1 MKFYKK
7 LMAGFM
13 TAAMVAAM
21 AGCGNSTEPAAD
33 DAAEPAAT
41 EASTEAAAS
50 DEVLNANADNKLIY
64 CITPSTSNPYF
75 GVVQTACQE
84 EGEKLGYTVKCV
96 SHDDDATKQSELF
109 DTAISEGASAIVCDN
124 AGADASIE
132 AVQKARDAGIPTF
145 LVDREINQEGIA
157 VAQIVAN
164 NSQGATA
171 AAQALVEATGG
182 EGQYAELLGLES
194 DTNCQVRSDAF
205 HAVIDQT
212 NMEMV
217 AQQSANWDQTE
228 GQQKAETIL
237 QQYPDIVA
245 IVCGNH
251 TMACGA
257 AAAVESAN
265 LDHEVYIIGVDGSN
279 DMRDNIKEGKCLAT
293 GLQQID
299 LITRNA
305 VNQANDYLTT
315 GSTGMEEKQLVDCVL
330 INADNADKL
339 DNFVYT
345 E

>member
-21 AGCGNSTEPAAD
+21 AGCGSSTEPAAD

-41 EASTEAAAS
+41 EASTEAAVS

-245 IVCGNH
+245 IVCGND

>member
-21 AGCGNSTEPAAD
+21 AGCGSSTEPATD

-245 IVCGNH
+245 IVCGND

>member
-1 MKFYKK
+1 
-7 LMAGFM
+7 
-13 TAAMVAAM
+13 M

-245 IVCGNH
+245 IVCGND